1 MTEPQL
7 YIQHPNNVDIE
18 FFPQSSVSSESDC
31 LPLGL
36 ICNQDT
42 EYPLGTV
49 LSVSHPQLSEELKI
63 EAVVVWC
70 RRQKNGYQIGLGFR
84 TEEDLY
90 RVRML
95 EQLCHIQ
102 LYQKEMRSEGR
113 KLSQEN
119 AAKEWI
125 AQYAAHFPADGL

>member
-18 FFPQSSVSSESDC
+18 FFPQPSVSSESNC

-36 ICNQDT
+36 ICNRDT

-49 LSVSHPQLSEELKI
+49 LAVSHPHLAEELKI
-63 EAVVVWC
+63 EAIVVWC
-70 RRQKNGYQIGLGFR
+70 RRQKNGFQIGLGFR

-113 KLSQEN
+113 KLSQES